1 MLGDRFERALLF
13 VTQRHADQVR
23 KGTKVPYV
31 SHLLSVAALVIEA
44 GGDED
49 DAVAA
54 LLHDAVEDQKATLSE
69 IGEMFGGPVAD
80 VVEQCSDTDE
90 DPKPP
95 WRARKEE
102 FISRIP
108 NLTAGAR
115 LVTVA
120 DKLHNVRSILVDYR
134 AQGEIVWEKFNGG
147 RAGTLWY
154 YRAVT
159 DALGDQNCS
168 LQNCSLYDELVA
180 TVTDLELAAR
190 AGSESTPG

>member
-1 MLGDRFERALLF
+1 MLGDRFERALVF

-23 KGTKVPYV
+23 KGTKIPYV

-69 IGEMFGGPVAD
+69 VREMFGEPVAE

-102 FISRIP
+102 FIARIP
-108 NLTAGAR
+108 SLTAGAR

-120 DKLHNVRSILVDYR
+120 DKLHNVRSILADYR
-134 AQGEIVWEKFNGG
+134 AQGEVVWEKFNGG

-159 DALGDQNCS
+159 DALGDENSS
-168 LQNCSLYDELVA
+168 LFDDLVA
-180 TVTDLELAAR
+180 TVSELEHV
-190 AGSESTPG
+190 AGLGFDSSPC